1 MSQSVESVHGYT
13 IQGTYPRAGD
23 KSTTSTLREVI
34 SSSCFHASSSGAEP
48 QETQSATHIL
58 LQTLFTRANFLQ
70 FWPLTA
76 KFTGMAEQTW
86 TPTPNPSVRLYD
98 APIPT
103 QHKSNHSQQYTLE
116 PGMSQALDSE
126 HGYLILGTYPPAG
139 V

>member
-34 SSSCFHASSSGAEP
+34 SSLFFHPSS
-48 QETQSATHIL
+48 
-58 LQTLFTRANFLQ
+58 
-70 FWPLTA
+70 
-76 KFTGMAEQTW
+76 
-86 TPTPNPSVRLYD
+86 
-98 APIPT
+98 IPT

-116 PGMSQALDSE
+116 PGMSQSADSE
-126 HGYLILGTYPPAG
+126 HGYLLLGTHPRAG